1 MSLFEIMKMRK
12 QRHKE
17 RRKRKDKK
25 KWFLKVVV
33 FWWTVLPD
41 FLTETSKNVYK
52 NKVKRGNFS
61 LVIYISP
68 DHFFKTDLISLY
80 DWISFYLSLICA
92 FKITS

>member
-33 FWWTVLPD
+33 LWWTVLPD

-68 DHFFKTDLISLY
+68 DHFFKNRSDQFIWL
-80 DWISFYLSLICA
+80 D
-92 FKITS
+92 